1 MRGNGVTMEFFAR
14 MFSVDD
20 RPIVDSTGLAGRF
33 DFELAYRRQY
43 KIQQNPDG
51 TVAFVQT
58 DPSPAHADLSVALF
72 EQLGLRLEPTTMTKK
87 VLVIDR
93 IQRPVTD

>member
-1 MRGNGVTMEFFAR
+1 MRGNGITMESLAR

-20 RPIVDSTGLAGRF
+20 RPIVDRTGLTGRF
-33 DFELAYRRQY
+33 DVELAYRRPY

-58 DPSPAHADLSVALF
+58 DPSPAHADLPVALF
-72 EQLGLRLEPTTMTKK
+72 EQLGLGLEPIMMTKK

-93 IQRPVTD
+93 IQRPLTD